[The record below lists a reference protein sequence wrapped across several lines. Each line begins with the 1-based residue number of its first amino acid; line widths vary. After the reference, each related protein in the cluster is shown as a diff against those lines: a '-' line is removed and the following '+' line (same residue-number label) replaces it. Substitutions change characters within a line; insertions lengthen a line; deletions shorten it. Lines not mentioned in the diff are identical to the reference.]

1 MTWLQ
6 YERPIMRI
14 LLVEDEATLAI
25 PLTDALQEQGYEVTH
40 IADGAAALAWLNGN
54 LVDLVVS
61 DIRLPH
67 GDGMQI
73 LHRARQQQPP
83 AEVLIMTGYATVEQ
97 AVDALQDGAYSYLQ
111 KPFST
116 DSFLV
121 HINKMCELRALHQEL
136 NTMRKEA
143 RSEFL
148 LSGKSNEIATVNQR
162 LQQWADEELTVLIT
176 GRSGTGK
183 ERCAR
188 ALHHL
193 SARRDKPFVAV
204 SCAAIPSSLFEGEL
218 FGYRKGAFSGAEAD
232 HQGLLS
238 SVDGGVLF
246 LDDIDDFPLELQP
259 KMLRVLQESE
269 FVRLGETAPRK
280 FRGRVVAASKQP
292 LKQMV
297 DDGKFREDLY
307 YRLNVLNLE
316 LPALS
321 SRIEDIPLLLAD
333 LLKRWDSEK
342 RYSVSSSAIK
352 QLSTLS
358 WPGNVRELENA
369 LRRAM
374 AICGRVRILRIE
386 HFMPDVGQDHLAVA
400 DKLVGLREIT
410 ARSET
415 EAILNALEITGG
427 RKAKAAA
434 LLGITRKV
442 LWSKMSELGLDQN
455 K

>member
-1 MTWLQ
+1 
-6 YERPIMRI
+6 MRI

-25 PLTDALQEQGYEVTH
+25 PLTDALQEQGHEVTH
-40 IADGAAALAWLNGN
+40 IADGAAALAWLSGN
-54 LVDLVVS
+54 LVDIVVS

-73 LHRARQQQPP
+73 LQRARQQQPP

-97 AVDALQDGAYSYLQ
+97 AVDALQEGAYSYLE
-111 KPFST
+111 KPFTT
-116 DSFLV
+116 DSFLAN
-121 HINKMCELRALHQEL
+121 INKMCELRDLHQEL
-136 NTMRKEA
+136 NTMRQAA

-188 ALHHL
+188 ALHQL
-193 SARRDKPFVAV
+193 SARGDKPFVAV

-218 FGYRKGAFSGAEAD
+218 FGYRKGAFSGADAD

-259 KMLRVLQESE
+259 KMLRALQESE

-280 FRGRVVAASKQP
+280 FSGRVVAATKQP

-316 LPALS
+316 LPTLS

-386 HFMPDVGQDHLAVA
+386 HFMPDVGQNHLAVA

>member
-1 MTWLQ
+1 
-6 YERPIMRI
+6 MRI

-25 PLTDALQEQGYEVTH
+25 PLTDALQEHGHEVTH
-40 IADGAAALAWLNGN
+40 IADGAAALAWLTGN
-54 LVDLVVS
+54 LVDIVVS

-73 LHRARQQQPP
+73 LQRARQQQPP

-97 AVDALQDGAYSYLQ
+97 AVDALQEGAYSYLE
-111 KPFST
+111 KPFTT

-121 HINKMCELRALHQEL
+121 NINKMCELRALHQEL
-136 NTMRKEA
+136 NTMRQAA
-143 RSEFL
+143 RSEYL

-188 ALHHL
+188 ALHQL
-193 SARRDKPFVAV
+193 SARGDKPFVAV

-218 FGYRKGAFSGAEAD
+218 FGYRKGAFSGADAD

-259 KMLRVLQESE
+259 KMLRALQESE

-280 FRGRVVAASKQP
+280 FSGRVVAATKQP

-297 DDGKFREDLY
+297 DAGKFREDLY
-307 YRLNVLNLE
+307 YRLDVLNLE

-333 LLKRWDSEK
+333 LLKRWDPEK

-374 AICGRVRILRIE
+374 ALSGRVRILRIE
-386 HFMPDVGQDHLAVA
+386 HFMPDVGQNHLAVA

>member
-1 MTWLQ
+1 
-6 YERPIMRI
+6 MRI

-25 PLTDALQEQGYEVTH
+25 PLTDALQEHGHEVTH

-54 LVDLVVS
+54 LVDIVVS

-73 LHRARQQQPP
+73 LQRARQQQPP

-97 AVDALQDGAYSYLQ
+97 AVDALQEGAYSYLE
-111 KPFST
+111 KPFTT

-121 HINKMCELRALHQEL
+121 NINKMCELRALHQEL
-136 NTMRKEA
+136 NTMRQAA
-143 RSEFL
+143 RSEYL

-188 ALHHL
+188 ALHQL
-193 SARRDKPFVAV
+193 SARGDKPFVAV

-218 FGYRKGAFSGAEAD
+218 FGYRKGAFSGADAD
-232 HQGLLS
+232 HHGLLS

-259 KMLRVLQESE
+259 KMLRALQESE

-280 FRGRVVAASKQP
+280 FSGRVVAATKQP

-297 DDGKFREDLY
+297 DAGKFREDLY
-307 YRLNVLNLE
+307 YRLDVLNLE

-333 LLKRWDSEK
+333 LLKRWDPEK

-374 AICGRVRILRIE
+374 ALSGRVRILRIE
-386 HFMPDVGQDHLAVA
+386 HFMPDVGQNHLAVA

>member
-1 MTWLQ
+1 
-6 YERPIMRI
+6 MRI

-25 PLTDALQEQGYEVTH
+25 PLTDALQEHGHEVTH
-40 IADGAAALAWLNGN
+40 IADGAAALAWLNSN
-54 LVDLVVS
+54 LVDIVVS

-73 LHRARQQQPP
+73 LQRARQQQPP

-97 AVDALQDGAYSYLQ
+97 AVDALQEGAYSYLE
-111 KPFST
+111 KPFTT

-121 HINKMCELRALHQEL
+121 NINKMCELRALHQEL
-136 NTMRKEA
+136 NTMRQAA
-143 RSEFL
+143 RSEYL

-188 ALHHL
+188 ALHQL
-193 SARRDKPFVAV
+193 SARGDKPFVAV

-218 FGYRKGAFSGAEAD
+218 FGYRKGAFSGADAD

-259 KMLRVLQESE
+259 KMLRALQESE

-280 FRGRVVAASKQP
+280 FSGRVVAATKQP

-297 DDGKFREDLY
+297 DAGKFREDLY
-307 YRLNVLNLE
+307 YRLDVLNLE

-333 LLKRWDSEK
+333 LLKRWDPEK

-374 AICGRVRILRIE
+374 ALSGRVRILRIE
-386 HFMPDVGQDHLAVA
+386 HFMPDVGQNHLAVA

>member
-1 MTWLQ
+1 
-6 YERPIMRI
+6 
-14 LLVEDEATLAI
+14 
-25 PLTDALQEQGYEVTH
+25 
-40 IADGAAALAWLNGN
+40 
-54 LVDLVVS
+54 
-61 DIRLPH
+61 
-67 GDGMQI
+67 
-73 LHRARQQQPP
+73 
-83 AEVLIMTGYATVEQ
+83 
-97 AVDALQDGAYSYLQ
+97 
-111 KPFST
+111 
-116 DSFLV
+116 
-121 HINKMCELRALHQEL
+121 
-136 NTMRKEA
+136 
-143 RSEFL
+143 
-148 LSGKSNEIATVNQR
+148 
-162 LQQWADEELTVLIT
+162 
-176 GRSGTGK
+176 
-183 ERCAR
+183 
-188 ALHHL
+188 
-193 SARRDKPFVAV
+193 
-204 SCAAIPSSLFEGEL
+204 
-218 FGYRKGAFSGAEAD
+218 
-232 HQGLLS
+232 
-238 SVDGGVLF
+238 
-246 LDDIDDFPLELQP
+246 
-259 KMLRVLQESE
+259 
-269 FVRLGETAPRK
+269 
-280 FRGRVVAASKQP
+280 
-292 LKQMV
+292 
-297 DDGKFREDLY
+297 LY

>member
-1 MTWLQ
+1 
-6 YERPIMRI
+6 MRI

-25 PLTDALQEQGYEVTH
+25 PLTDALQEQGHEVTH
-40 IADGAAALAWLNGN
+40 IADGAAALAWLSGN
-54 LVDLVVS
+54 LVDIVVS

-73 LHRARQQQPP
+73 LQRARQQQPP

-97 AVDALQDGAYSYLQ
+97 AVDALQDGAYSYLE
-111 KPFST
+111 KPFT
-116 DSFLV
+116 TESFLGN
-121 HINKMCELRALHQEL
+121 INKMCELRALHQEL
-136 NTMRKEA
+136 NTMRQAA

-162 LQQWADEELTVLIT
+162 LQQWADEKLTVLIT

-188 ALHHL
+188 ALHQL
-193 SARRDKPFVAV
+193 SARGDKPFVAV

-218 FGYRKGAFSGAEAD
+218 FGYRKGAFSGADAD
-232 HQGLLS
+232 HEGLLS

-259 KMLRVLQESE
+259 KMLRALQESE

-280 FRGRVVAASKQP
+280 FSGRVVAATKQP
-292 LKQMV
+292 LKKMV

-358 WPGNVRELENA
+358 WPGNVRELENS

-386 HFMPDVGQDHLAVA
+386 HFMPDVGQGHLAVA

-415 EAILNALEITGG
+415 EAILNALEVTGG